1 MSSPDLRGGACLVL
15 AGLVAEGY
23 TTINNI
29 ELIDRG
35 YFRLEDKLTSLGG
48 DIKRIKCEKKVDNC
62 S

>member
-1 MSSPDLRGGACLVL
+1 MNATDLRGGASLVL

-23 TTINNI
+23 TTVNNI
-29 ELIDRG
+29 GLIDRG
-35 YFRLEDKLTSLGG
+35 YYKIEDKLTALGG